1 MCPRLVL
8 RVLFSASLLISSAFA
23 SDLKI
28 RVLDPQSAR
37 VAGARVSLAR
47 NEDHAIVAVR
57 TTDSRGEAVVGN
69 LTNGDYM
76 LEVLAPGFAAGR
88 KSVSVPAG
96 SGVELKL
103 SILAAPETVV
113 VSATR
118 TPAPADESGSI
129 VETLNH
135 DQIETLQPV
144 AAGEALRFVPGAVV
158 ADSGQRGGITSL
170 FVRGGES
177 RYNKVI
183 VDGVPVNEP
192 GGVFNFGVVPL
203 AQTDRV
209 ELLRGANSTLYG
221 SDAMTSVV
229 QFWSRTGRSFVPE
242 LEFGADGGNLGTA
255 HGFASLAGAWKRLDY
270 NLFGDHFATDGS
282 GVNSEYFNSL
292 VGTNLGVAISKN
304 MTLRFRG
311 RNSQWR
317 AGDPGVW
324 DFNGQKLLPPD
335 SDGRARQKDFS
346 GSVQLDLIAP
356 GQWQHKFTA
365 FEYHHRRTNLDT
377 QDDRGCFV
385 TSASFLGADCYFDDR
400 LDVNRAGLD
409 YQATW
414 TPRSWSRTIF
424 GYEFEDENGFLH
436 DRFLTTD
443 AFTFLPLLGT
453 SDNHGLRRNHALF
466 GEQSL
471 IYKRLSLIG
480 GLRYVHNETFGDRA
494 VPRAALT
501 LLALRGNDLFAGT
514 RLRFAFARGIQ
525 EPSFDESFG
534 STGINPTRP
543 NPDLKPEENRSL
555 EGGLIQ
561 SFLGGKYSFTA
572 NYFHNIFKN
581 QIAFQT
587 VDPVTFQGEF
597 FNVSR
602 SRAHGVELE
611 FHGRPRAGWSLD
623 GGYFYTHSKI
633 LEAPPVCSF
642 ALGLLTHC
650 VFDKHF
656 TTGQP
661 LVRRPRHSGMMLV
674 TYAGRRWGGNI
685 GGTFIGRRADSDFG
699 TLSFYGIV
707 PLAPIDHAAG
717 YVRFD
722 LGAWYAVHRRITL
735 YANGENIF
743 DRPYEDVAGF
753 PALGAT
759 IRAGVRFR
767 VGGE

>member
-1 MCPRLVL
+1 MCPRLAL
-8 RVLFSASLLISSAFA
+8 RALFFIPLLTASAFA

-28 RVLDPQSAR
+28 KVLDPQSAR
-37 VAGARVSLAR
+37 VAGARILLAR
-47 NEDHAIVAVR
+47 TSDHYVVAIR
-57 TTDSRGEAVVGN
+57 NTDSRGEAAIGN
-69 LTNGDYM
+69 LANGDYS
-76 LEVLAPGFAAGR
+76 LDVLAPGFALLR
-88 KSVSVPAG
+88 KTLSLPGETAL
-96 SGVELKL
+96 ELKL
-103 SILAAPETVV
+103 AVLAAPETVV

-118 TPAPADESGSI
+118 TPILAEESGSI
-129 VETLNH
+129 VETMDH

-144 AAGEALRFVPGAVV
+144 AAGEALRFVPGTIV
-158 ADSGQRGGITSL
+158 ADSGQRGGLTSL

-183 VDGVPVNEP
+183 VDGVPVNDP

-209 ELLRGANSTLYG
+209 ELLRGTNSTLYG

-229 QFWSRTGRSFVPE
+229 QFWSRTGSSLVPN
-242 LEFGADGGNLGTA
+242 LEFGADGGNFGSA
-255 HGFASLAGAWKRLDY
+255 HGYASLSGAWKRLDY
-270 NLFGDHFATDGS
+270 NVFGDRFGTDGD
-282 GVNSEYFNSL
+282 GINTEYFNTL
-292 VGTNLGVAISKN
+292 VGTNLGIAISRN
-304 MTLRFRG
+304 ATLRFRG
-311 RNSQWR
+311 RNSQSR
-317 AGDPGVW
+317 TGVPGTW

-335 SDGRARQKDFS
+335 ADGRARQHDFN
-346 GSVQLDLIAP
+346 GSVQLDLLAP
-356 GQWQHKFTA
+356 AQWQHKLTA
-365 FEYHHRRTNLDT
+365 YEYHHQRTNLDT
-377 QDDRGCFV
+377 ADDRRCFV
-385 TSASFLGADCYFDDR
+385 TNTSFLGADCYLDDR
-400 LDVNRAGLD
+400 LDLNRAGFD
-409 YQATW
+409 YQGTW
-414 TPRSWSRTIF
+414 APRTWSRSIF

-436 DRFLTTD
+436 DKFLTLD
-443 AFTFLPLLGT
+443 PVTFLPLVGA

-471 IYKRLSLIG
+471 IYKRLSAVG

-494 VPRAALT
+494 VPRVALT
-501 LLALRGNDLFAGT
+501 YLALRGGDLFSGT
-514 RLRFAFARGIQ
+514 RLRFAFAKGIQ
-525 EPSFDESFG
+525 EPTFDASFG

-543 NPDLKPEENRSL
+543 NPDLRPEENRSI

-561 SFLGGKYSFTA
+561 SFAGGKYSFVA
-572 NYFHNIFKN
+572 NYFHNVFKN

-587 VDPVTFQGEF
+587 IDPVTFQGEF

-633 LEAPPVCSF
+633 LEAPPLCVF
-642 ALGLLTHC
+642 PTVLNC
-650 VFDKHF
+650 VFDQHF

-661 LVRRPRHSGMMLV
+661 LLRRPRHSGMLLI
-674 TYAGRRWGGNI
+674 TYAGPRWGGNF
-685 GGTFIGRRADSDFG
+685 GGTFIGRRPDSDFG
-699 TLSFYGIV
+699 TLSFFGVV
-707 PLAPIDHAAG
+707 PPEPIDHTAG
-717 YVRFD
+717 YARFD
-722 LGAWYAVHRRITL
+722 MGAWYAVHRRVTI

-743 DRPYEDVAGF
+743 DRHYEDVAGI

>member
-1 MCPRLVL
+1 MCPRLALRALFFVSVL
-8 RVLFSASLLISSAFA
+8 AASAFA

-28 RVLDPQSAR
+28 KVLDPQSAR
-37 VAGARVSLAR
+37 VAGARILLAR
-47 NEDHAIVAVR
+47 TSDHSVVAIR
-57 TTDSRGEAVVGN
+57 NTDSRGEAAIGN
-69 LTNGDYM
+69 LANGDYS
-76 LEVLAPGFAAGR
+76 LDVLAPGFAPLR
-88 KSVSVPAG
+88 KTLSLPGEAAL
-96 SGVELKL
+96 ELKL
-103 SILAAPETVV
+103 AVLAAPETVV

-118 TPAPADESGSI
+118 TPIPAEESGSI
-129 VETLNH
+129 VETMDH

-144 AAGEALRFVPGAVV
+144 AAGEALRFVPGTIV
-158 ADSGQRGGITSL
+158 ADSGQRGGLTSL

-183 VDGVPVNEP
+183 VDGVPVNDP

-209 ELLRGANSTLYG
+209 ELLRGTNSTLYG

-229 QFWSRTGRSFVPE
+229 QFWSRTGSGLVPN
-242 LEFGADGGNLGTA
+242 LEFGADGGNFGSA
-255 HGFASLAGAWKRLDY
+255 HGYASLSGAWRRFDY
-270 NLFGDHFATDGS
+270 NVFGDRFGTDGD
-282 GVNSEYFNSL
+282 NINTEYFNTL
-292 VGTNLGVAISKN
+292 VGTNLGIAISQN
-304 MTLRFRG
+304 ATLRFRG
-311 RNSQWR
+311 RNSQSR
-317 AGDPGVW
+317 TGVPGTW

-335 SDGRARQKDFS
+335 ADGRARQHDFN
-346 GSVQLDLIAP
+346 GSVQLDLLAP
-356 GQWQHKFTA
+356 AQWQHKLTA
-365 FEYHHRRTNLDT
+365 YEYHHQRTNLDT
-377 QDDRGCFV
+377 ADDRGCFV
-385 TSASFLGADCYFDDR
+385 TSTSFLGADCYLDDR
-400 LDVNRAGLD
+400 LDLNRAGFD
-409 YQATW
+409 YQGTW
-414 TPRSWSRTIF
+414 APRTWSRSIF

-436 DRFLTTD
+436 DKFLTLD
-443 AFTFLPLLGT
+443 PVTFLPLVGA

-471 IYKRLSLIG
+471 IYKRLSAVG

-494 VPRAALT
+494 VPRVALT
-501 LLALRGNDLFAGT
+501 YLALRGGDLFSGT
-514 RLRFAFARGIQ
+514 RLRFAFAKGIQ
-525 EPSFDESFG
+525 EPTFDASFG

-543 NPDLKPEENRSL
+543 NPDLRPEENRSI

-561 SFLGGKYSFTA
+561 SFSGGKYSFVA
-572 NYFHNIFKN
+572 NYFHNVFKN

-587 VDPVTFQGEF
+587 IDPVTFQGEF

-633 LEAPPVCSF
+633 LEAPPLCVF
-642 ALGLLTHC
+642 PTVLNC
-650 VFDKHF
+650 VFDQHF

-661 LVRRPRHSGMMLV
+661 LLRRPRHSGMLLI
-674 TYAGRRWGGNI
+674 TYAGRRWGGNF
-685 GGTFIGRRADSDFG
+685 GGTFIGRRPDSDFG
-699 TLSFYGIV
+699 TLSFFGV
-707 PLAPIDHAAG
+707 VLPEPIDHTAG
-717 YVRFD
+717 YARFD
-722 LGAWYAVHRRITL
+722 VGAWYAVHRRVTI

-743 DRPYEDVAGF
+743 DRHYEDVAGI